1 MGFIHFRVHRARVAA
16 CPAVR
21 GWPRPQRVVM
31 AGVFVLMVGA
41 MFAMLGP
48 VVPVVL
54 VLVSA
59 VARVVVA
66 VLMLPVAG
74 AGVAAIMLA
83 M

>member
-48 VVPVVL
+48 VVLV